1 MSLIK
6 LKLNKDNTVTTS
18 GWANPDARNIGEVT
32 ADGFTIYDINQD
44 EIDTL
49 IVNHTKLINNHLVID
64 ADYVPP
70 VETPTEPQPSEEQQA
85 ITDLA
90 ISSAEHSQHIQSIE
104 EAITAF
110 AQSKIG
116 GTN

>member
-6 LKLNKDNTVTTS
+6 LKLAADNTVMAS
-18 GWANPDARNIGEVT
+18 GWANPNQREVGDVI
-32 ADGFTIYDINQD
+32 DGFTVYDVSDD
-44 EIDTL
+44 EIKKL

-64 ADYVPP
+64 TDYVPP
-70 VETPTEPQPSEEQQA
+70 VEIPTDPQPSEEQQA